1 MDTQHSQ
8 PPNLATR
15 LRRAGVDE
23 RVASLLAA
31 AVEEELGIAQVRGRD
46 AAAGRRLS
54 DLIETA
60 ARRTGPCAVNKFALE
75 LMELLADAPDVRETV
90 NRLQPAVTNV

>member
-15 LRRAGVDE
+15 LRLAKVDE
-23 RVASLLAA
+23 RVTALLTA
-31 AVEEELGIAQVRGRD
+31 AVLEELAVDGLREHDAGAAQ
-46 AAAGRRLS
+46 RLTE
-54 DLIETA
+54 LVEAA

-75 LMELLADAPDVRETV
+75 LMELLADAPDMRNQVARSRPE
-90 NRLQPAVTNV
+90 LAHA

>member
-1 MDTQHSQ
+1 MDIQHSQ

-15 LRRAGVDE
+15 LRLARVDE

-31 AVEEELGIAQVRGRD
+31 AVDEELGVAQVSDHD

-90 NRLQPAVTNV
+90 NRLQPALTNA

>member
-1 MDTQHSQ
+1 MDIQHSQ

-15 LRRAGVDE
+15 LRLARVDE

-31 AVEEELGIAQVRGRD
+31 AVEEELGVAQVSDRD

-60 ARRTGPCAVNKFALE
+60 ARRSGPCAVNKFALE

-90 NRLQPAVTNV
+90 NRLQPALTNA

>member
-8 PPNLATR
+8 SPNLATR

-90 NRLQPAVTNV
+90 NRLQPAVTNA

>member
-1 MDTQHSQ
+1 MLD
-8 PPNLATR
+8 PVGR
-15 LRRAGVDE
+15 LVPIPAAGDVQLP
-23 RVASLLAA
+23 VA
-31 AVEEELGIAQVRGRD
+31 VQVSDRD

-90 NRLQPAVTNV
+90 NRLQPALTNA

>member
-90 NRLQPAVTNV
+90 NRLQPAVTNA

>member
-15 LRRAGVDE
+15 LRLARVDE
-23 RVASLLAA
+23 RVASLLVA
-31 AVEEELGIAQVRGRD
+31 AVEEELGVAQVYDRD

-60 ARRTGPCAVNKFALE
+60 ARRTGPSAVNKFALE
-75 LMELLADAPDVRETV
+75 MMELMADAPDVRETV
-90 NRLQPAVTNV
+90 NRPQPAATKA

>member
-1 MDTQHSQ
+1 MDIQHSQ

-15 LRRAGVDE
+15 LRLASIDE

-31 AVEEELGIAQVRGRD
+31 AVEEELGVAQVRDRD
-46 AAAGRRLS
+46 AVAGQRLA
-54 DLIETA
+54 DLIEAA

-90 NRLQPAVTNV
+90 NRLQPVLTNA